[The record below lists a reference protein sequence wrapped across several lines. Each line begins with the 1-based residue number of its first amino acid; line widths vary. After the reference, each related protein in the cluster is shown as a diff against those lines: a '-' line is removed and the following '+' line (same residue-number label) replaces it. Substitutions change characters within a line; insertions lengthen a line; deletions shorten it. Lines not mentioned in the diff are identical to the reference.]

1 MKKILFIDDDNKVL
15 EIYQEFFNTPDFT
28 VVTALT
34 GKEGL
39 SLADTEKPD
48 LIILDIML
56 PGGLN
61 GFDVLRQ
68 LKANDQTKTIPVVVL
83 TNLDSEEKTATDFG
97 SVAYLVKANTT
108 SELLLNTVKTHL
120 GLL

>member
-15 EIYQEFFNTPDFT
+15 EIYEEIFK
-28 VVTALT
+28 TADMAVITAVT

-39 SLADTEKPD
+39 ALALSEKPD

-61 GFDVLRQ
+61 GFDVLKQ
-68 LKANDQTKTIPVVVL
+68 LKSNPQVKGVPVVVL
-83 TNLDSEEKTATDFG
+83 TNLDSEEKTAKIG
-97 SVAYLVKANTT
+97 RAHVWNSSHQK
-108 SELLLNTVKTHL
+108 
-120 GLL
+120 